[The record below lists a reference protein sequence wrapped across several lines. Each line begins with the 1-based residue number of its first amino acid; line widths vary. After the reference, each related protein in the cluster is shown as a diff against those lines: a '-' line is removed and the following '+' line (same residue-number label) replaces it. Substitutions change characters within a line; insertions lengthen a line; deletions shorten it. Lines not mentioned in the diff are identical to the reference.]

1 MLGAQYR
8 GRKMPAVNR
17 YYVLK
22 RGAEF
27 KTIFMDQASADLWV
41 KAGWEIAPKSYES
54 HYEAL
59 LAMERWQSGREPPR
73 N

>member
-1 MLGAQYR
+1 
-8 GRKMPAVNR
+8 VNK

-27 KTIFMDQASADLWV
+27 KTIFMDQATADLWI

-54 HYEAL
+54 RYEAI
-59 LAMERWQSGREPPR
+59 LAMQRWQSESKP
-73 N
+73 